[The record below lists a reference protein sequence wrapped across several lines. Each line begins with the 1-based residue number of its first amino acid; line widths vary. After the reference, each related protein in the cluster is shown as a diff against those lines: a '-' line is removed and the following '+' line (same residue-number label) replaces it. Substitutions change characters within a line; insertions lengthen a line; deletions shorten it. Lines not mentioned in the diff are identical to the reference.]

1 MKVSYDEAYEEG
13 FEDMPRRVPNTARV
27 RDLLGWRTQR
37 DLNQIIADVA
47 ADISAR

>member
-1 MKVSYDEAYEEG
+1 
-13 FEDMPRRVPNTARV
+13 VPDTARV
-27 RDLLGWRTQR
+27 RGLIGWQPTR